1 MNKIKNQ
8 IALDLF
14 QAAVAF
20 VGRNRPLWVS
30 LLGS

>member
-1 MNKIKNQ
+1 MNEIKTQ

-20 VGRNRPLWVS
+20 VGEIGLLWVS